1 MKTLLINPPGDYLID
16 QKVFPPLGLLTVAQA
31 LKDMGQSVDVL
42 DMAGMKEI
50 SVPSGYDQYGITC
63 ITPNMPR
70 VKKICE
76 QIRIDIP
83 KAIIIL
89 GGPHVT
95 VTAHAKSERSKREW
109 KKLEAISDEQF
120 YGPIIPN
127 QNSILPLRSAVDLES
142 YHYKIDG
149 EKATSIITQT
159 GCPYNCGFCSGR
171 GSPHYR
177 SASRK
182 SVEFTMVEIDQL
194 YRQGY
199 RGFMIYDDEINVNK
213 PEFHKLLH
221 ALIEYQTTHDLLSL
235 RGFSRADLLT
245 QKEATLMRAAGFKWL
260 LVGFESGSD
269 TMLKT
274 MNKGITV
281 EQNTRA
287 IEMARRAGMKVKAL
301 MSIGHPGESPE
312 TIGETRRW
320 MKQVQPDDFD
330 VTIVSIYPGT
340 SYYEESI
347 RDEYKKAWVY
357 EKYGKRLYSDDI
369 DFMNEESNYKG
380 KPGEYNCH
388 VFTDYLSAK
397 DLIFARDF
405 LEGELRGLRS

>member
-1 MKTLLINPPGDYLID
+1 MRTVLINPPGSYLID

-31 LKDMGQSVDVL
+31 WKAQGDDVEVI
-42 DMAGMKEI
+42 DMADGAEI
-50 SVPSGYDQYGITC
+50 PTDKKIRYGITC
-63 ITPNMPR
+63 ITPNMPA
-70 VKKICE
+70 VKKIC
-76 QIRIDIP
+76 DSL
-83 KAIIIL
+83 KHAIKNPLIYL
-89 GGPHVT
+89 GGPHIT
-95 VTAHAKSERSKREW
+95 VTGSASCERSKVEW
-109 KKLEAISDEQF
+109 NRLKEITPNLWAGS
-120 YGPIIPN
+120 IITN
-127 QNSILPLRSAVDLES
+127 QNEILPLRSAVDLES

-182 SVEFTMVEIDQL
+182 SVEFTMIEIDQL

-199 RGFMIYDDEINVNK
+199 RGFMFYDDEINVNK

-221 ALIEYQTTHDLLSL
+221 ALIEYQTSHDLLSL

-245 QKEATLMRAAGFKWL
+245 QEEATLMRAAGFKWL

-269 TMLKT
+269 KMLKA
-274 MNKGITV
+274 MNKRVTV

-301 MSIGHPGESPE
+301 MSVGHPGESPE
-312 TIGETRRW
+312 TIEETRRW

-340 SYYEESI
+340 PYYEESVQC
-347 RDEYKKAWVY
+347 ENQMSWLY
-357 EKYGKRLYSDDI
+357 EKNGERLYSRDI
-369 DFMNEESNYKG
+369 DFMSDESNYKG
-380 KPGEYNCH
+380 RPGEYSCH
-388 VFTDYLSAK
+388 IWTEYMQPI
-397 DLIFARDF
+397 DLIRAREF
-405 LEGELRGLRS
+405 LEGEFRGL

>member
-1 MKTLLINPPGDYLID
+1 MRTVLINPPGSYLID

-31 LKDMGQSVDVL
+31 WKAQGDDVEVI
-42 DMAGMKEI
+42 DMADVGEI
-50 SVPSGYDQYGITC
+50 PIDNYKKVRYGITC
-63 ITPNMPR
+63 ITPNMPS
-70 VKKICE
+70 VKKIC
-76 QIRIDIP
+76 DSL
-83 KAIIIL
+83 KHAIKNPLIYL
-89 GGPHVT
+89 GGPHIT
-95 VTAHAKSERSKREW
+95 VTGSASCERSKIEW
-109 KKLEAISDEQF
+109 NRLKEITPNLWTGS
-120 YGPIIPN
+120 IITN
-127 QNSILPLRSAVDLES
+127 QNEILPLRSAVDLES

-199 RGFMIYDDEINVNK
+199 RGFMFYDDEINVNK

-221 ALIEYQTTHDLLSL
+221 ALIDYQTSHDLLSL

-245 QKEATLMRAAGFKWL
+245 QEEATLMRAAGFKWL

-269 TMLKT
+269 KMLKA
-274 MNKGITV
+274 MNKRVTV

-301 MSIGHPGESPE
+301 MSVGHPGESPE
-312 TIGETRRW
+312 TIEETRRW

-340 SYYEESI
+340 PYYEESVLRSAYI
-347 RDEYKKAWVY
+347 DAWVY
-357 EKYGKRLYSDDI
+357 KKDGEHLYSRDI
-369 DFMNEESNYKG
+369 DFMSDESNYKG
-380 KPGEYNCH
+380 KPGEYSCH
-388 VFTDYLSAK
+388 VWTDHLQPV
-397 DLIFARDF
+397 DLIRAREF
-405 LEGELRGLRS
+405 LEGELR

>member
-1 MKTLLINPPGDYLID
+1 MRTVLINPPGSYLID

-31 LKDMGQSVDVL
+31 WKAQGDDVEVI
-42 DMAGMKEI
+42 DMADGAEI
-50 SVPSGYDQYGITC
+50 PTDKKIRYGITC
-63 ITPNMPR
+63 ITPNMPA
-70 VKKICE
+70 VKKIC
-76 QIRIDIP
+76 DSL
-83 KAIIIL
+83 KHAIKNPLIYL
-89 GGPHVT
+89 GGPHIT
-95 VTAHAKSERSKREW
+95 VTGSASCERSKVEW
-109 KKLEAISDEQF
+109 NRLKEITPNLWAGS
-120 YGPIIPN
+120 IITN
-127 QNSILPLRSAVDLES
+127 QNEILPLRSAVDLES

-182 SVEFTMVEIDQL
+182 SVEFTMIEIDQL

-199 RGFMIYDDEINVNK
+199 RGFMFYDDEINVNK

-221 ALIEYQTTHDLLSL
+221 ALIEYQTSHDLLSL

-245 QKEATLMRAAGFKWL
+245 QEEATLMRAAGFKWL

-269 TMLKT
+269 KMLKA
-274 MNKGITV
+274 MNKRVTV

-301 MSIGHPGESPE
+301 MSVGHPGESPE
-312 TIGETRRW
+312 TIEETRRW

-340 SYYEESI
+340 LYYEESVQC
-347 RDEYKKAWVY
+347 ENQMSWLY
-357 EKYGKRLYSDDI
+357 EKNGERLYSRDI
-369 DFMNEESNYKG
+369 DFMSDESNYKG
-380 KPGEYNCH
+380 RPGEYSCH
-388 VFTDYLSAK
+388 IWTEYMQPI
-397 DLIFARDF
+397 DLIRAREF
-405 LEGELRGLRS
+405 LEGEFRGL